1 MIEMSESIQ
10 DLAAALAKAQ
20 GRIEGAVKASD
31 NAELNSRYADLT
43 AVWAACRQA
52 LTKNGLSVVQFPGEL
67 VDGGI
72 SMTTML
78 MHSSGQWL
86 QQSLAIPLRSLS
98 AQGYGATITY
108 ARRYALAAVVGVC
121 PEEDHSMAAS
131 ALAPRLTRSPAPCL
145 GGNIDEDMLAA
156 LIALADDVNADHQ
169 AFCAYLGIASL
180 RELPV
185 SQYQAALRALEQKR
199 VGPRRAA

>member
-20 GRIEGAVKASD
+20 AKIEGAVKASD
-31 NAELNSRYADLT
+31 NAELNNRYADLT

-67 VDGGI
+67 VENCV

-78 MHSSGQWL
+78 MHSSGQWI
-86 QQSLAIPLRSLS
+86 QQSLSIPLSRVN

-121 PEEDHSMAAS
+121 PEEDQSMAAS
-131 ALAPRLTRSPAPCL
+131 ALAPRPARSQAPRL
-145 GGNIDEDMLAA
+145 GGRIDENMLAA
-156 LIALADDVNADHQ
+156 LTALADEVNAEHQ

-180 RELPV
+180 QELPV